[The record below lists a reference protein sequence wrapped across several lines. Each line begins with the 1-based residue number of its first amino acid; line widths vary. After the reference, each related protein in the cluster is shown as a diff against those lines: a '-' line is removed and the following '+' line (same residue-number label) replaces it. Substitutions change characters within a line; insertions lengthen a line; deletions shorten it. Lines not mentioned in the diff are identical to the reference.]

1 MKNDGNSMPDLST
14 QSSLFFR
21 RGTLANVTNLTAA
34 EVRRKHDRERYASLS
49 KKLGFSIVRVHID
62 LSYGNPGS

>member
-1 MKNDGNSMPDLST
+1 TLVEPSTNRRRHLNTMKNDGNSMPDLST

-34 EVRRKHDRERYASLS
+34 EVRRKHDRERYFHEG
-49 KKLGFSIVRVHID
+49 K
-62 LSYGNPGS
+62 